1 MAYEEWDS
9 TEKVEKYHKKRYK
22 SFDQKVVDK
31 REKQIVKKIFNK
43 FEINGSILDIPCG
56 YGRFHSLLNQFGEIH
71 AADNGTLIA
80 KYAEENVGLAKSTTI
95 CDAADMPFEDNSFDA
110 VFSFRLIQ
118 HIHNRDERVNIY
130 KEFARVSK
138 KWVIISLYVDTTIHK
153 TMKNINKKK
162 AKITFLN
169 DEIVLDEFKNSNIK
183 IVSSYSVLPGLHGHK
198 IYLTKIHS

>member
-1 MAYEEWDS
+1 MAYEEWNS
-9 TEKVEKYHKKRYK
+9 TEKIEKYHKKRYN

-43 FEINGSILDIPCG
+43 FELNGSILDIPCG

-71 AADNGTLIA
+71 AADNGKLIA
-80 KYAEENVGLAKSTTI
+80 KYQEENVGLSKSTTI
-95 CDAADMPFEDNSFDA
+95 CDASDMPYKNNSFDI

-118 HIHNRDERVNIY
+118 HIHNRDERINIY

-153 TMKNINKKK
+153 TMKRINKKK

-169 DEIVLDEFKNSNIK
+169 DEIVLDEFKNANLD
-183 IVSSYSVLPGLHGHK
+183 IVNSYSVLPGLHGHK
-198 IYLTKIHS
+198 IYLITVRN